1 MQNGFEEFQKIGK
14 NNVEAAVKSF
24 GEMSK
29 GFQAIATEIADY
41 SKKAFEDGTA
51 AAEQVMSS
59 KSIDKA
65 VEAQSSFLR
74 TSYEGYVG
82 QATKIGELY
91 VGAAKEAYKPIET
104 VVQAAQKVAK

>member
-24 GEMSK
+24 GAMSK

-41 SKKAFEDGTA
+41 SKKAFEEGTA
-51 AAEQVMSS
+51 AAEQVVAA

-74 TSYEGYVG
+74 SSYEGYVG

>member
-24 GEMSK
+24 GAMSK

-41 SKKAFEDGTA
+41 SKKAFEEGTA
-51 AAEQVMSS
+51 AAEQVVAA

-74 TSYEGYVG
+74 ASYEGYVG

-91 VGAAKEAYKPIET
+91 AGVAQEAYKPIET